1 MAGALHPVITLRGIT
16 GLAIGL
22 VVVMPVLLGL
32 AQSVMAGFGH
42 MPMVGARGPNL
53 DAWRDLLGQPGLAR
67 AAALSL
73 WTGLAATVISL
84 IVAFGAVAALQGR
97 AARLRR
103 IMAPLLAAPHAA
115 LAIGLAFVIAPSGWI
130 ARGLAL
136 ALGWDRPPDLAT
148 VGDPWGLAL
157 ILGLVLKEVPFL
169 IVILLAAA
177 TQIPLRQQM
186 AAGRALGYGR
196 VAVWLWVL
204 SPQLWPLIRLPV
216 MIVLAF
222 SVSVVDM
229 ALILG
234 PSNPPTLSVMVA
246 RLFTDPDLRAMLPAS
261 AGALAQLALTGLAMG
276 LLWAAARVAGAIAR
290 ALLRRGARLARL
302 DAALAVAVAA
312 LAGLLVLAVLSLA
325 ALAVWSVTFSWRWPD
340 LWPDRMS
347 LAAWTGRAGWLQA
360 ASTAL
365 WIALAATGI
374 AVLLAIGWLEGCDRS
389 GRRGLHGWMRAA
401 IALPLVLPQ
410 LTVLIG
416 LSGLLLRTDMAPM
429 MAVIWGHVL
438 FVFPYVLIALAGPW
452 AALDPRLDRAAAA
465 LGAGRWRRLL
475 RVKLPVLLAPL
486 SLAASLGFAVSI
498 AQYLPTLFLGGG
510 RIMTLTTEA
519 VALSSGSDRRVAAV
533 HATLQAGLPWVV
545 YLAALVLPALIH
557 RNRAALRG
565 EAG

>member
-1 MAGALHPVITLRGIT
+1 MITLRGIT
-16 GLAIGL
+16 GLAIAL
-22 VVVMPVLLGL
+22 VMLVPVLLGL

-42 MPMVGARGPNL
+42 MPMVGARGPDL
-53 DAWRDLLGQPGLAR
+53 DAWRALLGQPGLAR

-84 IVAFGAVAALQGR
+84 IVAFGAVAALGSR
-97 AARLRR
+97 AAGLRR
-103 IMAPLLAAPHAA
+103 AMAPLLAAPHAA

-130 ARGLAL
+130 ARGLA
-136 ALGWDRPPDLAT
+136 AVLGWDRPPDLAT

-169 IVILLAAA
+169 TVILLAAA

-196 VAVWLWVL
+196 AAVWLWVL
-204 SPQLWPLIRLPV
+204 APQLWPLIRLPV

-261 AGALAQLALTGLAMG
+261 AGALAQLALTALAIG
-276 LLWAAARVAGAIAR
+276 LLWAGARGAGVIAR
-290 ALLRRGARLARL
+290 GLLRRGARLARL
-302 DAALAVAVAA
+302 DAALAVAVAV
-312 LAGLLVLAVLSLA
+312 LAGLLVLAALSLA
-325 ALAVWSVTFSWRWPD
+325 VLAVWSVTFSWRWPD

-347 LAAWTGRAGWLQA
+347 LAAWTGREGWPQA

-429 MAVIWGHVL
+429 VAVIWGHCCSS
-438 FVFPYVLIALAGPW
+438 FP
-452 AALDPRLDRAAAA
+452 
-465 LGAGRWRRLL
+465 
-475 RVKLPVLLAPL
+475 
-486 SLAASLGFAVSI
+486 
-498 AQYLPTLFLGGG
+498 
-510 RIMTLTTEA
+510 MC
-519 VALSSGSDRRVAAV
+519 
-533 HATLQAGLPWVV
+533 
-545 YLAALVLPALIH
+545 
-557 RNRAALRG
+557 
-565 EAG
+565 